1 MEEQQREPTPG
12 EASSEDETEET
23 SANQQDDTQ
32 KAMVKDVDKDIDD
45 MVDYNVNNGLVDPD
59 GSNMENITVDT
70 AESSTLNFD
79 EMALREDQGQGDLAV
94 TKMGDANGEYSFKMK
109 EIPDG
114 GLEESFLS
122 NDSSAIAEAVVRKAL
137 DNAVNIVRADV
148 ADSNTNASAK
158 QVDTQPK
165 TDARVGL
172 FQYQDNSEQSHETD
186 EDEISFDEAEPEIKS
201 DTDKAKNTDAK
212 VGLFQYLDERD
223 NDNNNSKSPESDVS
237 EEAVES
243 FDDEDEEKSNI
254 MKLYGL
260 EDMDLEPVSPVSPK
274 SASPSMDDDNDDTEQ
289 HLDHNEDTEHPVD
302 DNDHKVQ
309 PMDDNDYKVQ
319 PVLDV
324 QRQVYEPL
332 SRSFSVTREASSSE
346 SSPRSG
352 SNCSKEAA
360 KERSHGIKNEKDDEL
375 EFDDHYFKENG
386 DRKQLEVDKENGMDK
401 SDYINGGTKTD
412 DINGYTKAD
421 DFYAGTEKTENKS
434 VSISPPL
441 VQYESVK
448 ENGKFRII
456 KTAKDSMGIRVGSEL
471 LTPKNSPNNS
481 PRESEKSDKSERKS
495 REDKTKEQEYKTKE
509 GEDKSRK
516 DATKRTRPEE
526 REVVEDVLGADKV
539 NTSRPEEDAEDM
551 DRYETGLDM
560 ERIRALLQR
569 ESARDCLTEDNSRS
583 GEQVFKPSREIQ
595 EPDAQDRKSRI
606 EPHGREGKREDTDM
620 LESESRYLNMDN
632 YGPSVYR
639 SHVDGSLDSQDPSQ
653 VGTLYEDELL
663 RRAYAREANQS
674 TSLDQSAASRGVA
687 SDRSADSG
695 VIPGFKTLQQQQA
708 KWSDMFHTLE
718 AEHRRELRSQY
729 EKHQYNIRRL
739 QQQMEHELQKQHLAI
754 RKKLDIHKE
763 ALAKMSPERDT
774 GTDREMRYSRS
785 PNRSSSPELT
795 RSAERSRSSADR
807 SRSRDRPTGADELSA
822 LQSSFDKKT
831 WREIYREVREEEDRS
846 PSSPRPLKRSLNEDF
861 DTVNRSNFSG
871 QRSRSPPRGQ
881 SDMSRSRE
889 GDRSSYVDHRHS
901 GSERDDHRQKR
912 SPEVERSRSFEKSQK
927 SDRQRAGDVSP
938 HVQDLLNMLSDSR
951 HSLRDLQEGNLGPE
965 RPRAGVYSSPM
976 PLGARDRKNE
986 DMSRSASRDVPRES
1000 RLSHSQNDSSRAGY
1014 LKGLPMDRAELY
1026 EDRLRPELNDSLR
1039 SDDSQLSQ
1047 STRMNLR
1054 EKHAKHLNDLR
1065 AYYEDEIRE
1074 LRKALSGALEV
1085 TGVSADAS
1093 MQSTVHSHLLEA
1105 ENRHLAEK
1113 CRRLETDLDEKDI
1126 KIRTLEQKLTG
1137 VEKRAS
1143 EYAAAFTDSQTMS
1156 IQNRAHIEELQRYCR
1171 ERDDLI
1177 GDLESRVTSAEDSA
1191 KIYKRN
1197 LDDEMEL
1204 HRQDKISLQR
1214 LLDRYESLE
1223 REFKLLQETMTATE
1237 TKLYETRTEVVE
1249 LNRTISKLELENKRL
1264 GRENDNLRHKVTQS
1278 LNLSTLHESFGSP
1291 VSPRD
1296 EQSRSRPKSSPSK
1309 SSNREGPFENPK
1321 STPPD
1326 PRVPGF
1332 ATALSDWTPSSSKSK
1347 SVAAANQSMLE
1358 KSASRSMSDLAKE
1371 RRGLKSGRPEESHK
1385 GRQAQSSEKSEKQS
1399 RHENPPR
1406 SAKDEVPTRDQT
1418 PHREQTRE
1426 RTPNTESTRA
1436 RTSNGEQT
1444 RDRTPNR
1451 EQKRDQT
1458 PPRRERSP
1466 ARKEQFSD
1474 GPAASQRRPE
1484 SPAESDVSDYSPLLK
1499 AERDLFK
1506 LRDMMRQAV
1515 AVKPAQSPPQ
1525 LKLQQKKFY
1534 GSERPTSK
1542 DDYYPDLGVQRGRKE
1557 KPALSS
1563 HASVAK
1569 TKPSQAEKS
1578 GSETTGKKTSS
1589 NKHDKNLK
1597 SRERSSKESEKD
1609 LRRTEHE
1616 ADGDVRGA
1624 VNGSHGPL
1632 RNGNIDSSTRFNIDI
1647 NEERKTLSVTPRKG
1661 DNQFSKPGD
1670 QGSSQS
1676 NGSLGNRNQEQK
1688 GADGESKVEGAL
1700 DLMRTGQLTARPLW
1714 ENVHTSMVKPKN
1726 DLQEKNKAIEQRV
1739 RERLQEISDMESRYD
1754 GLQAEKRQLESSI
1767 SKIPMHGRVDRQSRQ
1782 HKEEMEGRLESVV
1795 RELGSLRMSLKR
1807 YNVLKTAG

>member
-1 MEEQQREPTPG
+1 MRTFPPQLQ
-12 EASSEDETEET
+12 
-23 SANQQDDTQ
+23 N
-32 KAMVKDVDKDIDD
+32 
-45 MVDYNVNNGLVDPD
+45 
-59 GSNMENITVDT
+59 
-70 AESSTLNFD
+70 
-79 EMALREDQGQGDLAV
+79 
-94 TKMGDANGEYSFKMK
+94 
-109 EIPDG
+109 
-114 GLEESFLS
+114 
-122 NDSSAIAEAVVRKAL
+122 
-137 DNAVNIVRADV
+137 
-148 ADSNTNASAK
+148 
-158 QVDTQPK
+158 
-165 TDARVGL
+165 
-172 FQYQDNSEQSHETD
+172 
-186 EDEISFDEAEPEIKS
+186 
-201 DTDKAKNTDAK
+201 
-212 VGLFQYLDERD
+212 
-223 NDNNNSKSPESDVS
+223 
-237 EEAVES
+237 
-243 FDDEDEEKSNI
+243 
-254 MKLYGL
+254 
-260 EDMDLEPVSPVSPK
+260 
-274 SASPSMDDDNDDTEQ
+274 
-289 HLDHNEDTEHPVD
+289 
-302 DNDHKVQ
+302 
-309 PMDDNDYKVQ
+309 
-319 PVLDV
+319 
-324 QRQVYEPL
+324 
-332 SRSFSVTREASSSE
+332 
-346 SSPRSG
+346 
-352 SNCSKEAA
+352 
-360 KERSHGIKNEKDDEL
+360 
-375 EFDDHYFKENG
+375 
-386 DRKQLEVDKENGMDK
+386 QLE
-401 SDYINGGTKTD
+401 IT
-412 DINGYTKAD
+412 
-421 DFYAGTEKTENKS
+421 
-434 VSISPPL
+434 
-441 VQYESVK
+441 
-448 ENGKFRII
+448 
-456 KTAKDSMGIRVGSEL
+456 
-471 LTPKNSPNNS
+471 
-481 PRESEKSDKSERKS
+481 
-495 REDKTKEQEYKTKE
+495 
-509 GEDKSRK
+509 
-516 DATKRTRPEE
+516 
-526 REVVEDVLGADKV
+526 
-539 NTSRPEEDAEDM
+539 
-551 DRYETGLDM
+551 
-560 ERIRALLQR
+560 
-569 ESARDCLTEDNSRS
+569 
-583 GEQVFKPSREIQ
+583 
-595 EPDAQDRKSRI
+595 
-606 EPHGREGKREDTDM
+606 
-620 LESESRYLNMDN
+620 
-632 YGPSVYR
+632 
-639 SHVDGSLDSQDPSQ
+639 
-653 VGTLYEDELL
+653 
-663 RRAYAREANQS
+663 
-674 TSLDQSAASRGVA
+674 
-687 SDRSADSG
+687 
-695 VIPGFKTLQQQQA
+695 
-708 KWSDMFHTLE
+708 
-718 AEHRRELRSQY
+718 
-729 EKHQYNIRRL
+729 
-739 QQQMEHELQKQHLAI
+739 
-754 RKKLDIHKE
+754 
-763 ALAKMSPERDT
+763 
-774 GTDREMRYSRS
+774 
-785 PNRSSSPELT
+785 
-795 RSAERSRSSADR
+795 
-807 SRSRDRPTGADELSA
+807 
-822 LQSSFDKKT
+822 
-831 WREIYREVREEEDRS
+831 
-846 PSSPRPLKRSLNEDF
+846 
-861 DTVNRSNFSG
+861 
-871 QRSRSPPRGQ
+871 
-881 SDMSRSRE
+881 
-889 GDRSSYVDHRHS
+889 
-901 GSERDDHRQKR
+901 
-912 SPEVERSRSFEKSQK
+912 
-927 SDRQRAGDVSP
+927 AGDVSP

-1278 LNLSTLHESFGSP
+1278 L
-1291 VSPRD
+1291 
-1296 EQSRSRPKSSPSK
+1296 K
-1309 SSNREGPFENPK
+1309 
-1321 STPPD
+1321 
-1326 PRVPGF
+1326 
-1332 ATALSDWTPSSSKSK
+1332 
-1347 SVAAANQSMLE
+1347 
-1358 KSASRSMSDLAKE
+1358 
-1371 RRGLKSGRPEESHK
+1371 
-1385 GRQAQSSEKSEKQS
+1385 
-1399 RHENPPR
+1399 

>member
-639 SHVDGSLDSQDPSQ
+639 YRSHVDGSLDSQDPSQ

-807 SRSRDRPTGADELSA
+807 SRSRDRPT
-822 LQSSFDKKT
+822 
-831 WREIYREVREEEDRS
+831 
-846 PSSPRPLKRSLNEDF
+846 
-861 DTVNRSNFSG
+861 
-871 QRSRSPPRGQ
+871 
-881 SDMSRSRE
+881 
-889 GDRSSYVDHRHS
+889 
-901 GSERDDHRQKR
+901 
-912 SPEVERSRSFEKSQK
+912 
-927 SDRQRAGDVSP
+927 GDVSP

>member
-606 EPHGREGKREDTDM
+606 EPHGREGKRYNTHCF
-620 LESESRYLNMDN
+620 NFDN
-632 YGPSVYR
+632 Y
-639 SHVDGSLDSQDPSQ
+639 
-653 VGTLYEDELL
+653 
-663 RRAYAREANQS
+663 
-674 TSLDQSAASRGVA
+674 
-687 SDRSADSG
+687 
-695 VIPGFKTLQQQQA
+695 
-708 KWSDMFHTLE
+708 
-718 AEHRRELRSQY
+718 
-729 EKHQYNIRRL
+729 
-739 QQQMEHELQKQHLAI
+739 
-754 RKKLDIHKE
+754 
-763 ALAKMSPERDT
+763 
-774 GTDREMRYSRS
+774 
-785 PNRSSSPELT
+785 
-795 RSAERSRSSADR
+795 
-807 SRSRDRPTGADELSA
+807 
-822 LQSSFDKKT
+822 
-831 WREIYREVREEEDRS
+831 
-846 PSSPRPLKRSLNEDF
+846 
-861 DTVNRSNFSG
+861 
-871 QRSRSPPRGQ
+871 
-881 SDMSRSRE
+881 
-889 GDRSSYVDHRHS
+889 
-901 GSERDDHRQKR
+901 
-912 SPEVERSRSFEKSQK
+912 
-927 SDRQRAGDVSP
+927 
-938 HVQDLLNMLSDSR
+938 
-951 HSLRDLQEGNLGPE
+951 
-965 RPRAGVYSSPM
+965 
-976 PLGARDRKNE
+976 KNE
-986 DMSRSASRDVPRES
+986 SILFTSI
-1000 RLSHSQNDSSRAGY
+1000 Y
-1014 LKGLPMDRAELY
+1014 
-1026 EDRLRPELNDSLR
+1026 
-1039 SDDSQLSQ
+1039 
-1047 STRMNLR
+1047 T
-1054 EKHAKHLNDLR
+1054 
-1065 AYYEDEIRE
+1065 
-1074 LRKALSGALEV
+1074 
-1085 TGVSADAS
+1085 
-1093 MQSTVHSHLLEA
+1093 
-1105 ENRHLAEK
+1105 
-1113 CRRLETDLDEKDI
+1113 CR
-1126 KIRTLEQKLTG
+1126 
-1137 VEKRAS
+1137 
-1143 EYAAAFTDSQTMS
+1143 FTCCS
-1156 IQNRAHIEELQRYCR
+1156 
-1171 ERDDLI
+1171 
-1177 GDLESRVTSAEDSA
+1177 
-1191 KIYKRN
+1191 
-1197 LDDEMEL
+1197 
-1204 HRQDKISLQR
+1204 
-1214 LLDRYESLE
+1214 
-1223 REFKLLQETMTATE
+1223 
-1237 TKLYETRTEVVE
+1237 
-1249 LNRTISKLELENKRL
+1249 
-1264 GRENDNLRHKVTQS
+1264 
-1278 LNLSTLHESFGSP
+1278 
-1291 VSPRD
+1291 
-1296 EQSRSRPKSSPSK
+1296 
-1309 SSNREGPFENPK
+1309 
-1321 STPPD
+1321 
-1326 PRVPGF
+1326 
-1332 ATALSDWTPSSSKSK
+1332 
-1347 SVAAANQSMLE
+1347 
-1358 KSASRSMSDLAKE
+1358 
-1371 RRGLKSGRPEESHK
+1371 
-1385 GRQAQSSEKSEKQS
+1385 
-1399 RHENPPR
+1399 
-1406 SAKDEVPTRDQT
+1406 
-1418 PHREQTRE
+1418 
-1426 RTPNTESTRA
+1426 
-1436 RTSNGEQT
+1436 
-1444 RDRTPNR
+1444 
-1451 EQKRDQT
+1451 
-1458 PPRRERSP
+1458 
-1466 ARKEQFSD
+1466 
-1474 GPAASQRRPE
+1474 
-1484 SPAESDVSDYSPLLK
+1484 
-1499 AERDLFK
+1499 
-1506 LRDMMRQAV
+1506 
-1515 AVKPAQSPPQ
+1515 
-1525 LKLQQKKFY
+1525 
-1534 GSERPTSK
+1534 
-1542 DDYYPDLGVQRGRKE
+1542 
-1557 KPALSS
+1557 
-1563 HASVAK
+1563 
-1569 TKPSQAEKS
+1569 
-1578 GSETTGKKTSS
+1578 
-1589 NKHDKNLK
+1589 
-1597 SRERSSKESEKD
+1597 
-1609 LRRTEHE
+1609 
-1616 ADGDVRGA
+1616 
-1624 VNGSHGPL
+1624 
-1632 RNGNIDSSTRFNIDI
+1632 
-1647 NEERKTLSVTPRKG
+1647 
-1661 DNQFSKPGD
+1661 
-1670 QGSSQS
+1670 
-1676 NGSLGNRNQEQK
+1676 
-1688 GADGESKVEGAL
+1688 
-1700 DLMRTGQLTARPLW
+1700 
-1714 ENVHTSMVKPKN
+1714 
-1726 DLQEKNKAIEQRV
+1726 
-1739 RERLQEISDMESRYD
+1739 
-1754 GLQAEKRQLESSI
+1754 
-1767 SKIPMHGRVDRQSRQ
+1767 
-1782 HKEEMEGRLESVV
+1782 
-1795 RELGSLRMSLKR
+1795 
-1807 YNVLKTAG
+1807 